1 MSDTTTTIDDFKK
14 RIKKLV
20 EDRDW
25 QRYHSPKNMSM
36 MIATEAAELMEIFR
50 WAETQ
55 ESFELCKEKKEAI
68 EQELADIAFG
78 VFNFCMRMNID
89 LSQAFERK
97 MQLNEERYPI
107 EKCKG
112 MSKKYNEL

>member
-1 MSDTTTTIDDFKK
+1 MSDITTTIHDLKM
-14 RIKKLV
+14 RTKKLV
-20 EDRDW
+20 EDRNW
-25 QRYHSPKNMSM
+25 QQYHSPKNMSM
-36 MIATEAAELMEIFR
+36 LIATEAAELMEIFR

-55 ESFELCKEKKEAI
+55 ESFELCQTKKEAV

-78 VFNFCMRMNID
+78 LFNFCMRMDID

-97 MQLNEERYPI
+97 MVVNEQRYPI

-112 MSKKYNEL
+112 LSKKYSEL

>member
-1 MSDTTTTIDDFKK
+1 MSDTTTTIHDLKV
-14 RIKKLV
+14 RTKKLV

-36 MIATEAAELMEIFR
+36 LIATEAAELMEIFR

-55 ESFELCKEKKEAI
+55 ESFELCQEKEAVQ
-68 EQELADIAFG
+68 QELADIAFG
-78 VFNFCMRMNID
+78 LFNFCMRMDID

-97 MQLNEERYPI
+97 MILNEQRYPI

-112 MSKKYNEL
+112 IAKKYNEL